1 MRICGQIPMT
11 AMWPMSL
18 PSRVRLPRRSP
29 ISFKQISPS
38 EKAAIEAPPTKD
50 VAAHDL
56 YVRAKLLNESSSFSA
71 RRLEKLMEAADLL
84 NQAVARDPEFFL
96 AHCLLSNTHGL
107 IYFYGLDHTPSRR
120 ALAEAAVNAAAR
132 LRPEAGETHLAR
144 ADVLYRCYLDYDGAR
159 SELTLAQRALPNN
172 AQVLILIGYIDRR
185 QGRWSESVQEMERA
199 LELDPRNWFYLQQIL
214 IELPVS
220 PALRRHGSSSRPS
233 ASDHSRR

>member
-1 MRICGQIPMT
+1 MT
-11 AMWPMSL
+11 FMC
-18 PSRVRLPRRSP
+18 
-29 ISFKQISPS
+29 
-38 EKAAIEAPPTKD
+38 
-50 VAAHDL
+50 
-56 YVRAKLLNESSSFSA
+56 AKLLNDSSSFSA
-71 RRLEKLMEAADLL
+71 RRLEKLVEAADLL

-107 IYFYGLDHTPSRR
+107 IYFVRDLDHTPSRL

-159 SELTLAQRALPNN
+159 SELTLAQRSLPNN

-199 LELDPRNWFYLQQIL
+199 LELDPRNWFYLQQISL
-214 IELPVS
+214 S
-220 PALRRHGSSSRPS
+220 YQFLRRFADMAAALDRV
-233 ASDHSRR
+233 